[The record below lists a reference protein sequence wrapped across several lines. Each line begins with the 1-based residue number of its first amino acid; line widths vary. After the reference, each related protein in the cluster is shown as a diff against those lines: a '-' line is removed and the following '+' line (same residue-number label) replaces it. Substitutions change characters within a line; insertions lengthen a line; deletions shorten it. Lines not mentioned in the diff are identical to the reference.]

1 MPSGL
6 PHDLTFFRIM
16 AFLITL
22 AFIALI
28 LLCGF
33 MVLVILMQKAS
44 QGAGLGGAI
53 GGGAA
58 ESAFGG
64 EASNVLTKV
73 TIYCAI
79 IFFLG
84 CLGLSLIILHR
95 HSNPERPV
103 LLEQIEQH
111 METTPVIAP
120 ETTDGE
126 AVGQSVPAEE
136 SVQEKVED
144 AVQGAAKAVEEKAED
159 VKATVEDAA
168 EQAGE
173 KLEEAKEAVTGE
185 APGGETNP

>member
-1 MPSGL
+1 
-6 PHDLTFFRIM
+6 M

-111 METTPVIAP
+111 MDTTPVVAP
-120 ETTDGE
+120 AATEEE
-126 AVGQSVPAEE
+126 ATSQTPAEE
-136 SVQEKVED
+136 SVKEQVEGAVEG
-144 AVQGAAKAVEEKAED
+144 AVQEVEEKAEQAAAKIEEKAGE
-159 VKATVEDAA
+159 VKAEAREAA
-168 EQAGE
+168 EQVE
-173 KLEEAKEAVTGE
+173 QKLEEAKEAVTGQNN
-185 APGGETNP
+185 GEENP